1 MDPIEQLRSA
11 FSTVPFASD
20 RRWSLV
26 TLVPGRLHLSR
37 GEIGE
42 FAIFLEGE
50 RESFG
55 PIPSNDGV
63 QHTSDLVALPD
74 GERVSALF
82 LRSTDVSHGDSVL
95 AHIGYELVRALG
107 ADPSQNNRTLLK
119 QVRWILP
126 LLGTGV
132 EILTPER
139 QRGLIGECILLRE
152 LLLRARALGKNPSDV
167 LLRWWGHL
175 PAQRD
180 FAGTQIAIEVKTTTM
195 LARQHQIGSLAQLQ
209 PQAPGEEIYVYS
221 VGLKSDA
228 SSSRKLPVY
237 VEEVEQLL
245 VSEDG
250 IPSESSIELFDK
262 QLRAYGYD
270 VRRRSLYDTELGYL
284 RAIELPARLYREA
297 DLDRLRPESF
307 VDGRPPSMVTS
318 VSYTLNITCEPLS
331 RTDTLLVLD
340 RLLHAAPPTVQ

>member
-1 MDPIEQLRSA
+1 M
-11 FSTVPFASD
+11 FSTVPFAND
-20 RRWSLV
+20 RRWSLA

-37 GEIGE
+37 GETGE

-55 PIPSNDGV
+55 PIPANDGV
-63 QHTSDLVALPD
+63 QHTSELVALPD

-82 LRSTDVSHGDSVL
+82 LRSTDISHGDSVL
-95 AHIGYELVRALG
+95 AHVGYELVRALN
-107 ADPSQNNRTLLK
+107 ADPTQNNRTLLK

-126 LLGTGV
+126 LLGKAV

-152 LLLRARALGKNPSDV
+152 LLLRAHVLGKDPSDV
-167 LLRWWGHL
+167 LSRWWGHL

-180 FAGTQIAIEVKTTTM
+180 FAGAQIAIEVKTTTL
-195 LARQHQIGSLAQLQ
+195 LARQHQIGSLAQLE
-209 PQAPGEEIYVYS
+209 PQEAGEEVFVYS
-221 VGLKSDA
+221 VGLKLDP

-245 VSEDG
+245 VSEEG
-250 IPSESSIELFDK
+250 VPSESSVDLFNK

-270 VRRRSLYDTELGYL
+270 VRRRSLYDTEPGYL
-284 RAIELPARLYREA
+284 RAIELPASLYREV

-307 VDGRPPSMVTS
+307 VDGRPPSMVTG

-331 RTDTLLVLD
+331 RAEMLSVLD